1 MALFKRIGFFLLTN
15 ILVIATISII
25 LNVLGVGAYVTA
37 AGLDVTSLL
46 VFCLVWGLVGAF
58 ISLRLSKQMAKWTM
72 GVQVVNPSTVSGV
85 EGELVEMVRR
95 LSNTAR
101 IPMPEVGI
109 YESPEIN
116 AFATGPTK
124 KRSLVAVSTGL
135 LNNMD
140 RNEVEGVI
148 GHEISHI
155 SNGDMVTMVLIQGV
169 VNAFAM
175 FLSRIISYFVST
187 MVKEEMEYLVR
198 IVLTI
203 VLDIVFSILGSIVV
217 AYFSR
222 RREFAADLGSAKIAG
237 KARMIAALQALQRTI
252 NAPADN
258 RGEAMASLK
267 ISTHKKGFLHLFSTH
282 PSLEDRIAALEKAAI

>member
-1 MALFKRIGFFLLTN
+1 MTMFKRIGFFILTN
-15 ILVIATISII
+15 ILIMVTISII
-25 LNVLGVGAYVTA
+25 INILGIGRYITA
-37 AGLDVTSLL
+37 AGLNVPTLL
-46 VFCLVWGLVGAF
+46 AFCLVWGMAGAF
-58 ISLRLSKQMAKWTM
+58 ISLLLSKTMAKWTM
-72 GVQVVNPSTVSGV
+72 GVKILDLSAVSGV

-95 LSNTAR
+95 LSNAAR

-140 RNEVEGVI
+140 KNEVEGVI
-148 GHEISHI
+148 GHELSHI

-169 VNAFAM
+169 VNSFAM

-198 IVLTI
+198 FILTI
-203 VLDIVFSILGSIVV
+203 ILDILFTILGSIIV
-217 AYFSR
+217 AFFSR
-222 RREFAADLGSAKIAG
+222 KREFAADFGSAKLAG
-237 KARMIAALQALQRTI
+237 KGKMIAALKALQRTI
-252 NAPADN
+252 EAPADP
-258 RGEAMASLK
+258 RGSEMASLK
-267 ISTHKKGFLHLFSTH
+267 ISSHKKGFLHLFSTH